1 MFRFRRTAAALT
13 AIGALLA
20 FSVTSAIPASAKGSQ
35 IEITDASAYQY
46 YRYCDYTQSPPVCNL
61 QGSTVVRFDVWNTD
75 DNAPAQTVPYTVLN
89 GTAVDYTGFDIP
101 MTGYINVPANGGSTF
116 FIVPV
121 LNAGDEPGA
130 TGTFTVV
137 LGGGGTATG
146 TILPDAQLPADCTLF
161 VPGSDPTGIGTTC
174 TDRPSGETWYIWAWC
189 LSWNGYQPCQSP
201 PVTGDGSTTIYT
213 YPYPVMNGE
222 VTFAGGD

>member
-1 MFRFRRTAAALT
+1 MFRSRRSAAALELWY
-13 AIGALLA
+13 IGD
-20 FSVTSAIPASAKGSQ
+20 PGQRGEQ

-46 YRYCDYTQSPPVCNL
+46 YRDCDDTQSPPACNL

-161 VPGSDPTGIGTTC
+161 VPSSDPTGIGTTC
-174 TDRPSGETWYIWAWC
+174 TGLPPARPGTSGPGA
-189 LSWNGYQPCQSP
+189 
-201 PVTGDGSTTIYT
+201 
-213 YPYPVMNGE
+213 
-222 VTFAGGD
+222 